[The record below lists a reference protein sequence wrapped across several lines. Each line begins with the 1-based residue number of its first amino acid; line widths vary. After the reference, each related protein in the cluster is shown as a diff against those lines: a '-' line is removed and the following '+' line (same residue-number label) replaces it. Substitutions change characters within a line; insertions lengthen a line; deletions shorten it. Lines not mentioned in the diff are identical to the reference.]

1 MVEAPGYN
9 ISKARAPVWVISVPS
24 PFVTLSLNRVPDTFA
39 ENGGQAT
46 QQLVARVTLGM
57 PRGVEVAARIGTRG
71 KGSSELSATSGE
83 DFESVGR
90 TVVIPE
96 DAYELQ
102 EGWWVARADLSL
114 ALFDDDMREGTE
126 TFELTVQPPSDQ
138 SEKVQFLN
146 SDGTRCWGRCKNLM
160 YITDEED
167 TPALDLS
174 VSADEI
180 MEEGETSS
188 AAMVSST
195 NGKSFA
201 VDQLVTLSL
210 DGTATMGA
218 DYTVSP
224 ADVDEGSPGFQ
235 VVLPGEST
243 STEVTIKAM
252 SDNVDDPNE
261 KIEVSASL
269 DGDAIGN
276 MQAVRIMNQEMPLP
290 KISVAA
296 NRATIIGSMEN
307 LVLTLTREEPL
318 SERLTVTVQLAQDQE
333 WLPWTSCPVTF
344 QAGAASASVTIPHSN
359 FSTNVVASG
368 NLTNV
373 GQGGRWLRHGQCDG
387 DRLRRLAGGPR
398 CQGLLRPGHVPVW
411 GRQGG
416 CDRGPDRGGRCRH
429 AAWHDRRFLDVL
441 GERNRESERGLQG
454 GEPADDHTGGG
465 FLLPERLVAGAASAA
480 GDAHR
485 RRRWG
490 AAARSS
496 RRPPPRETLTTLP
509 LRQGLRNPTPLGR
522 PSRGAR
528 RQGCAGTSGTL
539 ELWNP
544 GTLSGS
550 DRYGDRTMML

>member
-39 ENGGQAT
+39 EDGGQAT

-368 NLTNV
+368 NLTMSVKAVDGYDTDNATATV
-373 GQGGRWLRHGQCDG
+373 YVVSQEGPAVRVFFDQDTYRFGEDREDATAVLIVEAAAGMPRGTTVAFSMSSESGTAKANEDFKAVSQQMTIREEDFSFRNGSWQVRRRLPVTLIDDEGGGRRHGPAAVPHHGKPSQPCRYVRVCG
-387 DRLRRLAGGPR
+387 TQPRSVGP
-398 CQGLLRPGHVPVW
+398 PGE
-411 GRQGG
+411 
-416 CDRGPDRGGRCRH
+416 RGGKD
-429 AAWHDRRFLDVL
+429 APEQAEPWNF
-441 GERNRESERGLQG
+441 GTRE
-454 GEPADDHTGGG
+454 
-465 FLLPERLVAGAASAA
+465 
-480 GDAHR
+480 
-485 RRRWG
+485 
-490 AAARSS
+490 
-496 RRPPPRETLTTLP
+496 
-509 LRQGLRNPTPLGR
+509 
-522 PSRGAR
+522 PSPVRIGMEIA
-528 RQGCAGTSGTL
+528 
-539 ELWNP
+539 P
-544 GTLSGS
+544 
-550 DRYGDRTMML
+550 